1 MYKCCCS
8 KKWIYFS
15 SLHILISRI
24 LRMKRK
30 MKEGR
35 TKEGRNGRRREGKR
49 RDGRAN
55 GHYFVFADRTENAFE
70 MSLNALFN
78 LNNIYYSF
86 KIFPRFWLAKSTRII
101 HHNQLLMTK
110 FGRILCLTRKW
121 RQKCSL
127 LQVNAPLTEK
137 TWGRGWVVLVEKTK
151 YGGYFTRFKSKK
163 WAKL

>member
-35 TKEGRNGRRREGKR
+35 TKEGRKGRRREGKR

-101 HHNQLLMTK
+101 HHNQLLTTK
-110 FGRILCLTRKW
+110 FGRILCLARKW
-121 RQKCSL
+121 RQKCSIL
-127 LQVNAPLTEK
+127 A
-137 TWGRGWVVLVEKTK
+137 G
-151 YGGYFTRFKSKK
+151 
-163 WAKL
+163 